1 MSDITL
7 IREKAEEYIRWD
19 PVKSTREEIQKL
31 LTEEKWDELCDLVL
45 NRLTFGTA
53 GSPWLLGEIC
63 RFERKN
69 GSWLL
74 PDE

>member
-31 LTEEKWDELCDLVL
+31 LTEEKWDELRDLVL

-53 GSPWLLGEIC
+53 GSP
-63 RFERKN
+63 
-69 GSWLL
+69 
-74 PDE
+74 